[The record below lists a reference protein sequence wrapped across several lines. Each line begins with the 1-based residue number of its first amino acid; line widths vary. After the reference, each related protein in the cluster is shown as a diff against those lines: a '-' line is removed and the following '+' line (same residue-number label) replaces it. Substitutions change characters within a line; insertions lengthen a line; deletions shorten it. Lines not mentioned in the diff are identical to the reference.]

1 MSEYNYIV
9 NPTTG
14 RKVNVSG
21 RVGKSIINNYLK
33 YGMIGSGKKISKSA
47 KNIKLQDALNSD
59 TLNESLSK
67 DNQDKYIHVEL
78 DLINS
83 KRPTIQEEENWLPN
97 IFN

>member
-47 KNIKLQDALNSD
+47 KIMKN
-59 TLNESLSK
+59 
-67 DNQDKYIHVEL
+67 
-78 DLINS
+78 
-83 KRPTIQEEENWLPN
+83 
-97 IFN
+97 